1 MKLHLKCER
10 IARASKSCVKTVTK
24 RIALSREEKKN
35 MVRHFFHYISSVIL
49 SLHCWPCDEYR
60 LRVTECSTNCTHMLN
75 ISTIFN
81 WCWRSNRNVHY
92 SCLESIQRPIWIR
105 WTCVHFLHDFKTL
118 LIFYRVSV
126 STLYIG
132 WMLVMSL
139 ITNRLVWQC
148 KIKPSMAWHGE
159 ARIG

>member
-1 MKLHLKCER
+1 MKLHLKCEQ

-24 RIALSREEKKN
+24 RIALSREERKKN

-105 WTCVHFLHDFKTL
+105 WTCEHFLHDFKTL

-132 WMLVMSL
+132 WMLWCLLLQIGWFGNARSSRV
-139 ITNRLVWQC
+139 
-148 KIKPSMAWHGE
+148 WHGMV
-159 ARIG
+159 RPG